1 MFIQLSPH
9 RQSNIRRT
17 NTSITLRLYKQT
29 QKVISY
35 FVYNGQIQKEEWYK
49 NGKYHRIGGAPAI
62 ILYYENGRI
71 RDKSWYKNG
80 ELHRP
85 GGAPAVIL
93 YYENGEILD
102 KSWFKDGKRH

>member
-35 FVYNGQIQKEEWYK
+35 FVYNGQIQKEEWFK
-49 NGKYHRIGGAPAI
+49 NGKYHH
-62 ILYYENGRI
+62 
-71 RDKSWYKNG
+71 S
-80 ELHRP
+80 
-85 GGAPAVIL
+85 GGAPAVVSYFENGTIL
-93 YYENGEILD
+93 REAWFKNGKYHSVGGAPAVVSYFTNGEILY